1 MKHYKVK
8 TKKANMGAI
17 VNDDSK
23 SDVKK
28 TVRQTARRQMSE
40 ARDAKKQ
47 AKEFI
52 RDYDEA
58 GGFTFEGQKKQA
70 KQNVRSRFRRN
81 KKDIRSVKKAIL
93 KSIKKAN
100 MGALVNGDPYKVLT
114 GSAATARAQEVT
126 KRLQEEGKLR
136 GDQVMVYDA
145 ASSKKEGE
153 DRFVRYTTKSK

>member
-8 TKKANMGAI
+8 KKKANMGAI

-70 KQNVRSRFRRN
+70 KQNVRSRFRKINADEFIVAALLPVARF
-81 KKDIRSVKKAIL
+81 KKKGSKYVHA
-93 KSIKKAN
+93 KS
-100 MGALVNGDPYKVLT
+100 
-114 GSAATARAQEVT
+114 
-126 KRLQEEGKLR
+126 R
-136 GDQVMVYDA
+136 GMI
-145 ASSKKEGE
+145 
-153 DRFVRYTTKSK
+153 